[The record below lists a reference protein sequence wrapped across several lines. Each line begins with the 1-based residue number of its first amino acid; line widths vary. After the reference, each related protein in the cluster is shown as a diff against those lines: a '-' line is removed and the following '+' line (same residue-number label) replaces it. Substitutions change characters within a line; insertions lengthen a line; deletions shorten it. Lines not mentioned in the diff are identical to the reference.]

1 MYAWYMYQ
9 ISREI
14 DQYSL
19 DTTSLRTHMYLGN
32 TCSPAVH
39 QTYGIC
45 GA

>member
-32 TCSPAVH
+32 IPAVH
-39 QTYGIC
+39 QKYGSC
-45 GA
+45 SA

>member
-19 DTTSLRTHMYLGN
+19 DTTSLRTHMYLYIGN
-32 TCSPAVH
+32 IPTVH
-39 QTYGIC
+39 QKYGSYS
-45 GA
+45 A